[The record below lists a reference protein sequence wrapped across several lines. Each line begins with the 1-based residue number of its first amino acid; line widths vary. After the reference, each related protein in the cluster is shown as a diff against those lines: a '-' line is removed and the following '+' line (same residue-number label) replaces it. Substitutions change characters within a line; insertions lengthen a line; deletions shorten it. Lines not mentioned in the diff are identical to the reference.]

1 MLYALKLSGDRNE
14 LTLSIYAM
22 FGIWD
27 LVEIISL
34 CNNIKNWWPFSLNA
48 ECQELMAKVQTT
60 LSDQASN
67 QTFYDI
73 MNQFISQSTEAIQ
86 QLRTRIEDSKAK
98 WVKRD
103 FII

>member
-1 MLYALKLSGDRNE
+1 
-14 LTLSIYAM
+14 
-22 FGIWD
+22 
-27 LVEIISL
+27 
-34 CNNIKNWWPFSLNA
+34 
-48 ECQELMAKVQTT
+48 MAKVQTT

-98 WVKRD
+98 WVERD